1 MDLMDFQEIK
11 VPLVKQEVQVFLDY
25 LEKKVL
31 LGTGVKKVL
40 LVFQAILELQVSEE
54 IEVALEHLDF
64 LDKRD
69 RKESQLLVQEVEM
82 DYQELMGDL
91 VKKEREDIQEQEEP
105 LVMLK
110 KELQVHRDNQES
122 RDQKD

>member
-1 MDLMDFQEIK
+1 
-11 VPLVKQEVQVFLDY
+11 
-25 LEKKVL
+25 
-31 LGTGVKKVL
+31 
-40 LVFQAILELQVSEE
+40 
-54 IEVALEHLDF
+54 
-64 LDKRD
+64 
-69 RKESQLLVQEVEM
+69 M

-110 KELQVHRDNQES
+110 KELQVHQDNQES